1 MSQKMPN
8 TSGIN
13 WDQFSSGFEK
23 LTEPGQIIEGTV
35 VALGLGNYQGKE
47 YPEVTFR
54 KVDGSVVV
62 FSATQ
67 TMLQR
72 KLAELMPKPG
82 DSLRIRYDGQSET
95 AKPGQHPAKLFTV
108 NIVRKDDDA
117 RLGAEELV

>member
-1 MSQKMPN
+1 MSDT
-8 TSGIN
+8 TSTGID
-13 WDQFSSGFEK
+13 WGQFSSGFEK
-23 LTEPGQIIEGTV
+23 FTEPGQVIEGV
-35 VALGLGNYQGKE
+35 VVGLGLGNYQGKE

-67 TMLQR
+67 TMLKR

-95 AKPGQHPAKLFTV
+95 SKPGQHPAKLFTV
-108 NIVRKDDDA
+108 DIVRQDA
-117 RLGAEELV
+117 AALLGAEELV